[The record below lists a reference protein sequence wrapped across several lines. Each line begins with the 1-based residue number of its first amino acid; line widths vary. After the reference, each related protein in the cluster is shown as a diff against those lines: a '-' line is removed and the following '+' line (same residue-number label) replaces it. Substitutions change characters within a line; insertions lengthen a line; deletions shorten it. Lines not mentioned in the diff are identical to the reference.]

1 MKPYFC
7 LKPLKLERWGCFG
20 LAYFGKVG
28 IWHPISPNWSWWMQ
42 VETNP
47 SGDSFL
53 PPQKKTL
60 QGSQAVFSENI
71 ITMHQLKMYWSVS
84 GSRWGFAEISGSW
97 RLYLLAVEAFINN
110 STQPTAQPLNF
121 WTFWGLHVYVGKVKF
136 KRIFQHT
143 PGTHPRP
150 LTNSLWRNSFHLGF
164 CGCLGYAT
172 GVWWGPHRKKNMAN
186 LHQSSFLPSWNRPLK
201 SRPSGKDLIFD

>member
-1 MKPYFC
+1 MKHYFC
-7 LKPLKLERWGCFG
+7 LKRLKLERWGCFWPC
-20 LAYFGKVG
+20 LFLKRREFCTQLELVR
-28 IWHPISPNWSWWMQ
+28 MQ

-53 PPQKKTL
+53 PPPKKKTL

-97 RLYLLAVEAFINN
+97 RFYLLAVEAFINN

-121 WTFWGLHVYVGKVKF
+121 WKFWGLHVYVGKVKF
-136 KRIFQHT
+136 KQIFQHT

>member
-1 MKPYFC
+1 MSAVCRWGWFNEALYFC

-20 LAYFGKVG
+20 LAYFGNGGNLAPNFTQLELVNASRNK
-28 IWHPISPNWSWWMQ
+28 PIRW
-42 VETNP
+42 
-47 SGDSFL
+47 FL
-53 PPQKKTL
+53 PSPQKKKTL

-97 RLYLLAVEAFINN
+97 RFYLLAVEAFINN

-121 WTFWGLHVYVGKVKF
+121 WKFWGLHVYVGKVKF

-172 GVWWGPHRKKNMAN
+172 GVSWGSHMKKTWQTYIKA
-186 LHQSSFLPSWNRPLK
+186 LWFLK
-201 SRPSGKDLIFD
+201 